1 MIEVR
6 NLTFSYRKK
15 SRPIFSDFSLNIAE
29 GGIFGLLGRNG
40 TGKSTLLYLIAG
52 LLTPAKGEVLYKGV
66 NTRRREPLTLS
77 DMFIVPEEFDLPH
90 ISLGE
95 YIKAN
100 RKFYPGFSDEDMRRH
115 LDAFSLESNVNLG
128 ALSMG
133 QKKKVFMS
141 FAMACNTSLLL
152 MDEPTN
158 GLDIPGKNTFRQFIA
173 QNMTDER
180 SIIISTH
187 QVRDID
193 RLLDHIIITEGG
205 RLLLNNSVDDVA
217 SKLKFASTFDPEV
230 IAHALYARPSLGGT
244 EVALVNTDGEDTELN
259 LELLFELAMSR
270 GEEITRMFNK

>member
-1 MIEVR
+1 MIEIQ

-29 GGIFGLLGRNG
+29 GGIYGLLGRNG

-52 LLTPAKGEVLYKGV
+52 LLTPAKGEVRYNGV
-66 NTRRREPLTLS
+66 NTRSRQPQTLC
-77 DMFIVPEEFDLPH
+77 DMFIVPEEFDLPR
-90 ISLGE
+90 ISLAD
-95 YIKAN
+95 YIKIN
-100 RKFYPGFSDEDMRRH
+100 RKFYPKFSEEDVRRH
-115 LDAFSLESNVNLG
+115 LDAFGMESDVNLG

-158 GLDIPGKNTFRQFIA
+158 GLDIPGKNIFRQFVA

-180 SIIISTH
+180 TIIISSH

-205 RLLLNNSVDDVA
+205 QLLLNNSVNEVI
-217 SKLKFASTFDPEV
+217 SKLKFVNMLDPAL
-230 IAHALYARPSLGGT
+230 IAQALYARPSLAGT
-244 EVALVNTDGEDTELN
+244 EVALPNTDGDDTELN
-259 LELLFELAMSR
+259 LELLFECALSR
-270 GEEITRMFNK
+270 SEEIKRMFNK